1 MLPKKVKKYF
11 YELPKNRNNQ
21 KVIEEINYWKNRNTK
36 SDIINSFILS
46 QEDSEKALKTIG
58 LKINTTFYKYY
69 HDFYDLP
76 DSDNC
81 PGEELYGL
89 KEILEDYKD
98 PFWGRKYPD
107 IEKKYLQFTSIEGE
121 GSYFYDKQTDAVYDV
136 DWNQMDDFMQ
146 GKLKPW
152 FNSFYDFLEWYYS
165 EEDE

>member
-1 MLPKKVKKYF
+1 MDLKVPNKPYTNREWMKKGKTPYVELKDGERIMLPKKMKKYS
-11 YELPKNRNNQ
+11 K
-21 KVIEEINYWKNRNTK
+21 
-36 SDIINSFILS
+36 
-46 QEDSEKALKTIG
+46 KALKTIG
-58 LKINTTFYKYY
+58 LKKETTFYKYY

-98 PFWGRKYPD
+98 PFWGEKYPG

-165 EEDE
+165 EADE